1 MTLNIQLKTTFA
13 VAAVTAG
20 LALSANAAITFSSS
34 EVNTATDGDLSV
46 TNQNASVN
54 DGLDPIVIDGSTNK
68 GVGQSFLMGGTAGY
82 LNAVTLKLKST
93 ATNDYSGLGT
103 QSFEIRVGTFTGDYA
118 SFNVVSAQTVTGDLS
133 GLVNGDFITWTL
145 NSQVA
150 LAAGTTYGAIVN
162 GLDTGGA
169 RFDLAKN
176 TGYGDGRVLY
186 QNYNDWTTTPVLQG
200 LGNNSG
206 RDANFHMDISSTAVP
221 EPTTTALLGLGGL
234 ALIFRRRK

>member
-1 MTLNIQLKTTFA
+1 MTLNIPLKTTFA
-13 VAAVTAG
+13 AAAVTAG
-20 LALSANAAITFSSS
+20 LALSASAAITFSSS

-103 QSFEIRVGTFTGDYA
+103 QSFEIRVDTFTGDYA

-133 GLVNGDFITWTL
+133 GLVNGDFITCTL

-150 LAAGTTYGAIVN
+150 LAAVTTYGSIAN

-169 RFDLAKN
+169 
-176 TGYGDGRVLY
+176 
-186 QNYNDWTTTPVLQG
+186 
-200 LGNNSG
+200 
-206 RDANFHMDISSTAVP
+206 
-221 EPTTTALLGLGGL
+221 
-234 ALIFRRRK
+234 